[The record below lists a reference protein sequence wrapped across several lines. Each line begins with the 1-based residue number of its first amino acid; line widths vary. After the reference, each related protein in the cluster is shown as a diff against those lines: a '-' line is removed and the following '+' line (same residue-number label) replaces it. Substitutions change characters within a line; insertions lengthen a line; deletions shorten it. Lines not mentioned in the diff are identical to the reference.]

1 MKRVS
6 LRSMIVLL
14 PFLILAL
21 LVAAAYLR
29 TKPRVPTTAKE
40 AFQAYQ
46 SLYDTAV
53 YDKSKRYNRAA
64 FRLVHGVPM
73 FLDDNPFTS
82 AYIQPAER
90 ETLKDNDEVF
100 CMVVA
105 VSNLF
110 GYTSHTYKQA
120 QRATL
125 LVFRAAPFREVG
137 RIGTG
142 FTTSWRVDDVNYHV
156 LDDHFME
163 YRQVKSFESQAKEG
177 YTFNKKY

>member
-1 MKRVS
+1 
-6 LRSMIVLL
+6 MIVLL

-29 TKPRVPTTAKE
+29 TKPLKLITAKE

-46 SLYDTAV
+46 SFYGGAV
-53 YDKSKRYNRAA
+53 CDKSKRYNRTA
-64 FRLVHGVPM
+64 FRLVHGAPV

-90 ETLKDNDEVF
+90 ETLKDDEVF

-105 VSNLF
+105 MSNLIR
-110 GYTSHTYKQA
+110 YTTHTHKRA